1 MGKFFWYCNS
11 IYVYLDIILQ
21 GVESILSLKVE
32 HRIHITYITRNTI
45 LFFLPEAVVRANA
58 FSVMV
63 SVLMIKPQVPELQ
76 DILLRFKTPAPA
88 TLVSPPEVTPPSLL
102 EEELPGEEEELV
114 DNENEEAES
123 KLEKKMAMM
132 NWVVIF
138 LFYVFLIS
146 SI

>member
-1 MGKFFWYCNS
+1 
-11 IYVYLDIILQ
+11 
-21 GVESILSLKVE
+21 
-32 HRIHITYITRNTI
+32 
-45 LFFLPEAVVRANA
+45 
-58 FSVMV
+58 
-63 SVLMIKPQVPELQ
+63 MIKPQVPELQ

-146 SI
+146 PI

>member
-1 MGKFFWYCNS
+1 M
-11 IYVYLDIILQ
+11 LT
-21 GVESILSLKVE
+21 KVVT
-32 HRIHITYITRNTI
+32 HVKYFMRYK
-45 LFFLPEAVVRANA
+45 EAVVRANA

-114 DNENEEAES
+114 DDENEEAES

-132 NWVVIF
+132 NW
-138 LFYVFLIS
+138 LS
-146 SI
+146 EDERGKSK

>member
-1 MGKFFWYCNS
+1 
-11 IYVYLDIILQ
+11 
-21 GVESILSLKVE
+21 
-32 HRIHITYITRNTI
+32 
-45 LFFLPEAVVRANA
+45 
-58 FSVMV
+58 
-63 SVLMIKPQVPELQ
+63 MIKPQVPELQ